1 MTDTAT
7 EQTFVPQPPQSIEAA
22 TAAVEERDGLLVGPV
37 KAPVNLGAG
46 LGAGSIHDD
55 KTAQKLGFSGGTVAG
70 SVHMQ
75 QFPPMLV
82 RVFGP
87 EWFER
92 GGLSCY
98 FQNATTHGVP
108 VRPFGR
114 PPQHEADAPPTDA
127 QMEIWAEREDGAR
140 VLEGTASIGAPDEP
154 SVLAERLRN
163 LPPRGEVRILGHIE
177 PGLTT
182 DAYPTRLEA
191 ERYARTIDAMTEPLG
206 WYADASPWGGPII
219 NPGAAVGILR
229 ACEPGFDLRRHKS
242 VGLFGGIEINH
253 LAGPMFVGRDY
264 ESRGE
269 VLAVGE
275 TPRSE
280 YIWYRTRLSDG
291 GTDVA
296 EMVMMLRFMKG
307 SSDLWE

>member
-1 MTDTAT
+1 MTNTNTDPTGT
-7 EQTFVPQPPQSIEAA
+7 EHTHVPHPPQHIDAA
-22 TAAVEERDGLLVGPV
+22 TAAIEEHDGILSGPV

-55 KTAQKLGFSGGTVAG
+55 QTAQKLGFSGGTVAG

-75 QFPPMLV
+75 QFPPLLV
-82 RVFGP
+82 RAFGP

-98 FQNATTHGVP
+98 FQNATTHGIP
-108 VRPFGR
+108 VKPFGR
-114 PPQHEADAPPTDA
+114 LPERRTDA
-127 QMEIWAEREDGAR
+127 QVEIWTEKEDGSR
-140 VLEGTASIGAPDEP
+140 VLEGTAKIGTPGEP
-154 SVLAERLRN
+154 SLLEERLRN

-177 PGLTT
+177 PGLQT
-182 DAYPTRLEA
+182 DAFPTRLDS
-191 ERYARTIDAMTEPLG
+191 ERAQRSIDAMTEPLQ
-206 WYADASPWGGPII
+206 WYTGASPWGGPII

-229 ACEPGFDLRRHKS
+229 ACEPGFDLRRHQA

-253 LAGPMFVGRDY
+253 LSGPMLLDRDY

-296 EMVMMLRFMKG
+296 EMVMMLRFMKA